1 MRRIEAADAECAI
14 AQALGVVGD
23 WWTLLVI
30 RDIAGG
36 IYRFDALQAELG
48 VSRKLLTDRLKLLT
62 EHAVLEKRQ
71 YSAHPPRHEYHLT
84 SRGAGLLPVLVA
96 LQDWGARHV
105 MGDGTLSATSPP
117 DSREAR
123 RVHSLIGTKIPPV
136 SLAAMD
142 GSPADPIA
150 DTPWTVLYCFPG
162 AYAPGTYSYP
172 PGWSAIPGA
181 AGCTLESMT
190 YRDRLAEFASHGASV
205 QGISTQRPDEM
216 QAFSKHASI
225 QFPLLSDAALELT
238 AGLRLPTFRAM
249 GIDRLKRLT
258 MLVDQRREVRAVLY
272 PIADPVGSVDDALAL
287 VKAGGIRGSS
297 PDAP

>member
-1 MRRIEAADAECAI
+1 LRRIEAADAECAI

-36 IYRFDALQAELG
+36 IHRFDALEAELD
-48 VSRKLLTDRLKLLT
+48 VSRKLLAERLRLLV
-62 EHAVLEKRQ
+62 EREVLERRQ

-84 SRGAGLLPVLVA
+84 SRGACLLPVLVA

-117 DSREAR
+117 DSAEAR
-123 RVHSLIGTKIPPV
+123 RVHGLIGTVIPSV
-136 SLAAMD
+136 RLEAMD
-142 GSPADPIA
+142 GSSADPVA

-172 PGWSAIPGA
+172 PGWSSIPGA
-181 AGCTLESMT
+181 AGCTLESVT
-190 YRDRLAEFASHGASV
+190 YRDRIADFASYGASV
-205 QGISTQRPDEM
+205 RGISTQRPDELR
-216 QAFSKHASI
+216 AFWQHAGI

-238 AGLRLPTFRAM
+238 AGLRLPTFRAI
-249 GIDRLKRLT
+249 GVDRLKRLT
-258 MLVDQRREVRAVLY
+258 LLVDQRREVRAVLY
-272 PIADPVGSVDDALAL
+272 PIADPAGSVDDALAL
-287 VKAGGIRGSS
+287 VKAAQTANRNR
-297 PDAP
+297 